1 MVTRISTSFLNSTL
15 VNRLQTSNVQIARN
29 TYQISSGLEARR
41 YEDISTETNA
51 LFDLKEL
58 RSSNERY
65 IRNIEDVTARLSSS
79 ENALQGLSDLMADAS
94 NLWTLG
100 RNENSAESR
109 AALAPKAEAL
119 TRTFYQLFQTQFE
132 GRYIFSGQASE
143 NPPLNQSPTA
153 NISPG
158 NPAPTTYYTGD
169 VARPSVITG
178 EGIQIPYGVT
188 GDQQGFA
195 DMLAGLEALW
205 FGLENNSTTEIDNAI
220 ELLNNAQTELSDM
233 LGEIGGQIE
242 SLNLLKDRHE
252 SANINITERVDGIEK
267 ADITEAIS
275 NYSANQAVLESSMAI
290 LARLQSTSLLDFI

>member
-1 MVTRISTSFLNSTL
+1 MVTRISTSFLNTTL
-15 VNRLQTSNVQIARN
+15 VNRLQTSNVEIAKN

-79 ENALQGLSDLMADAS
+79 ENALQGLSDMMADAS
-94 NLWTLG
+94 HLWTLG

-143 NPPLNQSPTA
+143 NPPLNQAPTA

-220 ELLNNAQTELSDM
+220 DLLNNAQTELSDM
-233 LGEIGGQIE
+233 LGEVGGQIE

-252 SANINITERVDGIEK
+252 SANINITQRVDDIEK
-267 ADITEAIS
+267 ADISEAIS

>member
-1 MVTRISTSFLNSTL
+1 MVTRISTSFLNTTL
-15 VNRLQTSNVQIARN
+15 VNRLQTSNVEIAKN

-79 ENALQGLSDLMADAS
+79 ENALQGLSDMMADAS

-143 NPPLNQSPTA
+143 NPPLNQAPTA

-220 ELLNNAQTELSDM
+220 DLLNNAQTELSDM
-233 LGEIGGQIE
+233 LGEVGGQIE

-252 SANINITERVDGIEK
+252 SANINITQRVDDIEK

>member
-15 VNRLQTSNVQIARN
+15 VNRLQTSNVQIAKN

-252 SANINITERVDGIEK
+252 SANINITERVDDIEK

>member
-1 MVTRISTSFLNSTL
+1 MVTRISTSHLNSTL
-15 VNRLQTSNVQIARN
+15 ISRIQDSSAKVASD
-29 TYQISSGLEARR
+29 TYRISSGFEARR

-58 RSSNERY
+58 KSNNERY
-65 IRNIEDVTARLSSS
+65 IRNIDDVSARLKSS
-79 ENALQGLSDLMADAS
+79 ENALQGMSDLMTDAA

-109 AALAPKAEAL
+109 ATLAPKAEAI
-119 TRTFYQLFQTQFE
+119 TQTFYQLFQTQFE
-132 GRYIFSGQASE
+132 GRYVFSGQASE
-143 NPPLNQSPTA
+143 NPPLNQAPTA

-158 NPAPTTYYTGD
+158 DPAPTTYYTGD
-169 VARPSVITG
+169 PARPSVITG
-178 EGIQIPYGVT
+178 ENIQIPYGVT

-220 ELLNNAQTELSDM
+220 DLLTGAQSDLSDM
-233 LGEIGGQIE
+233 LGEVGGQIS
-242 SLNLLKDRHE
+242 SLTLLKDRHE
-252 SANINITERVDGIEK
+252 NANISINERVDDIEK

-290 LARLQSTSLLDFI
+290 LARLQATSLLDYI